1 MKFAITIGDPS
12 GIGPELALRAI
23 PKLKGLGEYSIFGN
37 REILRKTARD
47 LGLMKNYGSL
57 RSHIVD
63 ATGNVKFRY
72 GISTI
77 STARVAL
84 RSIQGALESGA
95 GIIITAPIVKMTLRK
110 IVPHFI
116 GHTEYFADFY
126 GVKDYAMTGLWRNKR
141 IMLLTAHLPLKRVF
155 NHLKA
160 GSIAERICFL
170 EKGLNRYFGVARPT
184 IGVSA
189 INPHAFEFSL
199 GEDEEIKE
207 GINRARQKG
216 VDVKGP
222 FPADTLFNRK
232 FDGFLAIYHDQAM
245 VYLKSKR
252 DGLNFTLGLP
262 VIRLS
267 PLYGSALDI
276 AGRGCAD
283 IAGYLAAF
291 NMGKRLFIH
300 MKNYEKRVANEKQV

>member
-23 PKLKGLGEYSIFGN
+23 PKLRGLGEYSVFGN

-47 LGLMKNYGSL
+47 LGLLTNYASL
-57 RSHIVD
+57 RSHIIDV
-63 ATGNVKFRY
+63 TGDVKFKY
-72 GISTI
+72 GTSTI

-84 RSIQGALESGA
+84 RSIQGALGSGA
-95 GIIITAPIVKMTLRK
+95 GIIITAPVVKLTLRK
-110 IVPHFI
+110 IMPGFV

-126 GVKDYAMTGLWRNKR
+126 GVKDYAMTGLWRSKR
-141 IMLLTAHLPLKRVF
+141 IMLLTAHVPLKRVF

-160 GSIAERICFL
+160 SSIAERIRFL
-170 EKGLNRYFGVARPT
+170 EKGLKRYFGIERPT

-189 INPHAFEFSL
+189 ANPHAFEFSL
-199 GEDEEIKE
+199 GEDEEIKK
-207 GINRARQKG
+207 GIDKARRKG
-216 VDVKGP
+216 VNVSGP
-222 FPADTLFNRK
+222 FPGDTLFNRR

-276 AGRGCAD
+276 AGKGCAD
-283 IAGYLAAF
+283 IAGYVAAF
-291 NMGKRLFIH
+291 NMGKRLYLN
-300 MKNYEKRVANEKQV
+300 MKSYEKRVVNEK